1 MKYGK
6 LRMCLLGEDMF
17 QSHASP
23 IFMNIGDAV
32 QGVAMSGI
40 YQKVGIQ
47 GEETILL
54 PRFSLLKHFS
64 YPEAILLPYGSALSS
79 NTINKTLPFPECI
92 HPIFVSINAGS
103 DFLSEDTGLI
113 EYFKKHAPI
122 GCRDEKTRNYFRRY
136 GIRAY
141 IMGCYTMTLDPPQQK
156 ESPANDNDTGKVITV
171 DLSEKALQAIPDW
184 IKRDSIS
191 MTHNEPFK
199 TFPADETEDNRFYR
213 CAKEYLGIYA
223 AASLVIT
230 SRLHVAAPCIAMGV
244 PVVLMSDNLDYRFEW
259 IDKYIPCYQSS
270 DYSKIDWLNIRAA
283 NKEDVAF
290 AKKTLIDLYG
300 AIISQNDYE
309 PYLEALDNFYNDPK
323 VVMPTEGSWYTIM
336 GVNDTES
343 QVAYLAYDGTAVTL
357 TSDAK
362 KAAAFLVNYNGEDA
376 VLSTVDGKYLH
387 ILTNNDTDFVGTT
400 SKNITTAKGVMNN
413 LKLAKLVVEDADNTK
428 TFGKFSITGLLGL
441 DATANAVYSTAT
453 INYLPVPAVADVPS
467 KACIGESVSSA
478 FKFVPVSYDPT
489 QVTVSIT
496 PEKLENNTKT
506 AVLTVNNV
514 IGKVTL
520 VNQESVTFI
529 NAEGETVSSTASA
542 ILTAVTGSDNQFT
555 VRVNGLP
562 AGTYTLNMPSGTFVK
577 EDGSP
582 LPMLRATI
590 VLSAGG
596 SSDETYSFSYTYQ
609 SYSMVDGHAQDYP
622 LFDVSLNKLILFHT
636 LSVHTGLVCD
646 PTKTVALGL
655 WDDSS
660 TIVSYG
666 HFQKYDGV
674 IEEYPWAPAIEL
686 VLDEPIEKGSIRSDR
701 YGYLIPAATF
711 GDANFEK
718 WLAGDS
724 NIRPEDCIVNPRVA
738 LGFFYV
744 NNDEAEALASGIN
757 DINADSDASKLVY
770 DLQGRKVEG
779 KTLKS
784 GIYIKNGKK
793 VYIK

>member
-309 PYLEALDNFYNDPK
+309 PYLEALDNFY
-323 VVMPTEGSWYTIM
+323 MSRQRFI
-336 GVNDTES
+336 
-343 QVAYLAYDGTAVTL
+343 
-357 TSDAK
+357 
-362 KAAAFLVNYNGEDA
+362 
-376 VLSTVDGKYLH
+376 
-387 ILTNNDTDFVGTT
+387 TN
-400 SKNITTAKGVMNN
+400 
-413 LKLAKLVVEDADNTK
+413 K
-428 TFGKFSITGLLGL
+428 TFK
-441 DATANAVYSTAT
+441 
-453 INYLPVPAVADVPS
+453 
-467 KACIGESVSSA
+467 
-478 FKFVPVSYDPT
+478 
-489 QVTVSIT
+489 
-496 PEKLENNTKT
+496 EKLEKFYGQNCSTYCIYGAGEHCFFVYEIMNELYPNAKLTCIVDKYKT
-506 AVLTVNNV
+506 GNRFGAP
-514 IGKVTL
+514 I
-520 VNQESVTFI
+520 I
-529 NAEGETVSSTASA
+529 
-542 ILTAVTGSDNQFT
+542 
-555 VRVNGLP
+555 
-562 AGTYTLNMPSGTFVK
+562 
-577 EDGSP
+577 SP
-582 LPMLRATI
+582 LKMNEYDFSS
-590 VLSAGG
+590 VLSA
-596 SSDETYSFSYTYQ
+596 
-609 SYSMVDGHAQDYP
+609 
-622 LFDVSLNKLILFHT
+622 
-636 LSVHTGLVCD
+636 C
-646 PTKTVALGL
+646 
-655 WDDSS
+655 
-660 TIVSYG
+660 
-666 HFQKYDGV
+666 
-674 IEEYPWAPAIEL
+674 
-686 VLDEPIEKGSIRSDR
+686 
-701 YGYLIPAATF
+701 
-711 GDANFEK
+711 
-718 WLAGDS
+718 
-724 NIRPEDCIVNPRVA
+724 
-738 LGFFYV
+738 
-744 NNDEAEALASGIN
+744 
-757 DINADSDASKLVY
+757 
-770 DLQGRKVEG
+770 
-779 KTLKS
+779 
-784 GIYIKNGKK
+784 
-793 VYIK
+793 